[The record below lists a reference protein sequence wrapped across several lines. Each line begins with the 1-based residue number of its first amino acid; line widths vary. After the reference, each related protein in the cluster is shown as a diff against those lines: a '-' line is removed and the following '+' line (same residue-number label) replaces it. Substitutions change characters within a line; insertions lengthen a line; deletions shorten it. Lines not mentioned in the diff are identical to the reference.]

1 MKTTY
6 TIDPAHSSANFS
18 VRHLMISNVRGSF
31 SNVTGTVVYDSENPS
46 NSSIQ
51 AEIDADTL
59 NTGDAQR
66 DMHVK
71 SQDFLHVEQHPKFQF
86 QSTKVEPAGNGEF
99 KVTGNLT
106 VHGVTK
112 PVVLTVDGPSPES
125 KDPWGN
131 TRIGASATTKIKRT
145 DFGLVWN
152 APLETGGVLLG
163 DDLKIE
169 LEMSL
174 VKQQAASA

>member
-1 MKTTY
+1 MNTTY
-6 TIDPAHSSANFS
+6 KIDPAHSSASFS
-18 VRHLMISNVRGSF
+18 IRHLMISNVRGSF
-31 SNVTGTVVYDSENPS
+31 SNVNGTVVYDSDNPS
-46 NSSIQ
+46 DSSIQ
-51 AEIDADTL
+51 AEIEASTL

-66 DMHVK
+66 DGHVK
-71 SQDFLHVEQHPKFQF
+71 SPEFLHVEQHPKFQF
-86 QSTKVEPAGNGEF
+86 QSTKVEKAGEGEF

-106 VHGVTK
+106 IHGVTK
-112 PVVLTVDGPSPES
+112 PVVLNVEGPSTES

-169 LEMSL
+169 LELSL
-174 VKQQAASA
+174 VKQQAAAA

>member
-1 MKTTY
+1 MKTTF

-18 VRHLMISNVRGSF
+18 IRHLMISNVRGSF
-31 SNVTGTVVYDSENPS
+31 SKLTGTVVHDSDNPS
-46 NSSIQ
+46 NSSVQ
-51 AEIDADTL
+51 AEIDASTL
-59 NTGDAQR
+59 STGDAQR
-66 DMHVK
+66 DTHVK
-71 SQDFLHVEQHPKFQF
+71 SADFLHVEQNPKITF
-86 QSTKVEPAGNGEF
+86 QSTKVEKAGDGEF

-112 PVVLTVDGPSPES
+112 PVVLNVEGPSKET

-131 TRIGASATTKIKRT
+131 IRVGAAATTKIKRS

-152 APLETGGVLLG
+152 APLETGGVMIG

-169 LEMSL
+169 LDMSL
-174 VKQQAASA
+174 VKQQAAAA

>member
-31 SNVTGTVVYDSENPS
+31 SNVTGTVVYDSENPA

-86 QSTKVEPAGNGEF
+86 QSTKVEPAGSGEF
-99 KVTGNLT
+99 KVIGNLT

-152 APLETGGVLLG
+152 ATLETGGVLLG

-169 LEMSL
+169 LDMSL

>member
-18 VRHLMISNVRGSF
+18 IRHLMISNVRGSF
-31 SNVTGTVVYDSENPS
+31 SKVTGTVVHDSDNAAA
-46 NSSIQ
+46 SSIQ

-66 DMHVK
+66 DTHVK
-71 SQDFLHVEQHPKFQF
+71 SPDFLHVEQHPKFTF
-86 QSTKVEPAGNGEF
+86 QSTKVEKVGDGEF

-112 PVVLTVDGPSPES
+112 PVVLNVEGPTPET

-131 TRIGASATTKIKRT
+131 TRVGASATTKIKRS

-152 APLETGGVLLG
+152 APLETGGLLIG

-169 LEMSL
+169 LELSL
-174 VKQQAASA
+174 VKAQAAAA